1 MKKHTTLKVFTL
13 LPFSFTFSLALIF
26 VITLATTLGMGKVQA
41 QIQIVDVQLT
51 QQFWTFELASNP
63 LFTGKVKLKP
73 EERSLSR
80 KLKPLLAN
88 KEYKEALNFLKKVNN
103 DLASA
108 ALLQL
113 KGQVGLQLNQFDL
126 AKVAFEL
133 AVNKESGLLSS
144 YRGLA
149 IIHLKEKNNEKAL
162 INLQKVVALGGQDAE
177 VFSQLAYLHLQLKS
191 PWSAVAGYRQALLLK
206 PNNKAWQ
213 QGLLYSLIASQS
225 YNEATALLSELLNKQ
240 SDNGELWLHHA
251 QLSLQQMNQQDALSS
266 MEVALRLGN
275 KQARNYLLAAQLH
288 LKEGSAKRAVS
299 LFTQTL
305 ALDKAYVKEV
315 TEATAYLI
323 QEEQFELLKPLL
335 ATLVKSSS
343 NYSNK
348 VQSDILVLQAQAT
361 NNKQPEK
368 TIKLLLQAVD
378 KNPNNGLA
386 LIELAQA
393 YYTKKQLIKA
403 SMYFIRAATNPKFA
417 EQSLI
422 AQSQIAIDQYDYQTA
437 VVHLRK
443 AFIRNPSRHELRRN
457 IKQLENLISKQI

>member
-1 MKKHTTLKVFTL
+1 MKKTFIFTL
-13 LPFSFTFSLALIF
+13 IAFNLGFSLSM
-26 VITLATTLGMGKVQA
+26 TKVQA
-41 QIQIVDVQLT
+41 QTQTVDVQLT
-51 QQFWTFELASNP
+51 QQFWTFELVSNP

-88 KEYKEALNFLKKVNN
+88 KEYKAALNLLKNINN

-126 AKVAFEL
+126 AKKSFEL
-133 AVNKESGLLSS
+133 AVNKENGLLSS

-149 IIHLKEKNNEKAL
+149 IINLKEKNNEEAL

-213 QGLLYSLIASQS
+213 QGLLYSLIASHS

-240 SDNGELWLHHA
+240 PENGDLWLHHA

-266 MEVALRLGN
+266 IEVALRLGN

-305 ALDKAYVKEV
+305 KLDKAYIKEV
-315 TEATAYLI
+315 TQASAYLI
-323 QEEQFELLKPLL
+323 QNEQFELLKPLL
-335 ATLVKSSS
+335 AMLVKSSS
-343 NYSNK
+343 NYSDK
-348 VQSDILVLQAQAT
+348 VQSDILVLQAQST
-361 NNKQPEK
+361 NNKQSEK
-368 TIKLLLQAVD
+368 MITLLSQAVN

-393 YYTKKQLIKA
+393 YYTKKQLTKA
-403 SMYFIRAATNPKFA
+403 NMYFVRAATHPRFV

-443 AFIRNPSRHELRRN
+443 AFKRNPSRHELRRN
-457 IKQLENLISKQI
+457 IRQLENLISKQI